1 MILNEKKH
9 TSIKFDKTEIIF
21 NPNYPRHLRSIKLK
35 IIFNHNN
42 QRHLRSI
49 KQKMNKQEEEK
60 SPILKS
66 WRNVYALV
74 IGILIVV
81 IISLY
86 FFTQHYK

>member
-1 MILNEKKH
+1 MEN
-9 TSIKFDKTEIIF
+9 
-21 NPNYPRHLRSIKLK
+21 
-35 IIFNHNN
+35 
-42 QRHLRSI
+42 
-49 KQKMNKQEEEK
+49 QEEEK

-74 IGILIVV
+74 IGVLIVV

>member
-1 MILNEKKH
+1 MKH
-9 TSIKFDKTEIIF
+9 
-21 NPNYPRHLRSIKLK
+21 P
-35 IIFNHNN
+35 
-42 QRHLRSI
+42 
-49 KQKMNKQEEEK
+49 EEEK

-74 IGILIVV
+74 IGVLITV

>member
-1 MILNEKKH
+1 M
-9 TSIKFDKTEIIF
+9 
-21 NPNYPRHLRSIKLK
+21 
-35 IIFNHNN
+35 NN
-42 QRHLRSI
+42 L
-49 KQKMNKQEEEK
+49 EEEK

-74 IGILIVV
+74 IGVLTAV

>member
-1 MILNEKKH
+1 M
-9 TSIKFDKTEIIF
+9 
-21 NPNYPRHLRSIKLK
+21 
-35 IIFNHNN
+35 NH
-42 QRHLRSI
+42 
-49 KQKMNKQEEEK
+49 QEEEK

-74 IGILIVV
+74 IGVLIVV